1 MIKAAQSTESFVF
14 EAAAVEEAVVVEV
27 EFGCSRAA
35 VGGASGGGGG
45 GGGEEK
51 QKKQKVVVALVRLLT
66 VTCPNTEDWLT
77 EDEMAI
83 TSRSKRTNHDKR
95 RD

>member
-35 VGGASGGGGG
+35 VGGASGGGG
-45 GGGEEK
+45 EEK

-66 VTCPNTEDWLT
+66 VTVTNFAC
-77 EDEMAI
+77 
-83 TSRSKRTNHDKR
+83 TSNGLERFSAS
-95 RD
+95 

>member
-66 VTCPNTEDWLT
+66 VTVTNFAC
-77 EDEMAI
+77 
-83 TSRSKRTNHDKR
+83 TSNGLERFSAS
-95 RD
+95 

>member
-45 GGGEEK
+45 GGGGEEK

-66 VTCPNTEDWLT
+66 VTVTNFAC
-77 EDEMAI
+77 
-83 TSRSKRTNHDKR
+83 TSNGLERFSAS
-95 RD
+95 